1 MGPVCLI
8 KLTFQRLGLT
18 FVGDYYVIKED
29 NFHTSNGGHT
39 THPSPVH
46 GGTVGHVWMRDHEQE
61 LPGLN

>member
-29 NFHTSNGGHT
+29 NFHTSPYKPNF
-39 THPSPVH
+39 VK
-46 GGTVGHVWMRDHEQE
+46 
-61 LPGLN
+61 

>member
-8 KLTFQRLGLT
+8 KLTFHRLGLT

-29 NFHTSNGGHT
+29 NFHTSNGGHI
-39 THPSPVH
+39 THPC
-46 GGTVGHVWMRDHEQE
+46 TVGHVWMRDDEQE